1 MSATRTGVSSPAQDF
16 FVDSLDSEIEESL
29 KDPQYRAA
37 YEDSTDRVGLI
48 DRLVRMRKE
57 RKLTQK
63 QVADRIG
70 VGQSTVAGFENEGS
84 DPRLSTV
91 QRYARAV
98 EARCV
103 VTIQVS
109 VECDWVKAS
118 PKYHESSD
126 SGRSTGVDSSAPSP
140 AILGWAAANSQRLSF
155 GLAA

>member
-1 MSATRTGVSSPAQDF
+1 MSATHQGVSSPTQDL

-37 YEDSTDRVGLI
+37 YEDSTDRYELI
-48 DRLVRMRKE
+48 DRLVRMRKT
-57 RKLTQK
+57 RNLTQK
-63 QVADRIG
+63 QVAERMG

-98 EARCV
+98 EARCSI
-103 VTIQVS
+103 TIQVS
-109 VECDWVKAS
+109 MECDWVKPAA
-118 PKYHESSD
+118 KYLESRD
-126 SGRSTGVDSSAPSP
+126 SSRSTRVDFSLPSQQTL
-140 AILGWAAANSQRLSF
+140 AWAAKRSSF